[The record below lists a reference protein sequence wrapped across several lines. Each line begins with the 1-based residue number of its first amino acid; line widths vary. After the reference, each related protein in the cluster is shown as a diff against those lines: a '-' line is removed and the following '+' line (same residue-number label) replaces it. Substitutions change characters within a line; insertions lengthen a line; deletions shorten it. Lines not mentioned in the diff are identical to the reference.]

1 MPGLEF
7 NSRLADV
14 RMQRVKTS
22 LSIRMKTDALL
33 SEYEWWGA
41 KNKHTHRKAGDLPG
55 CDTDGEAQEAS
66 IPAVR

>member
-33 SEYEWWGA
+33 SGYEWWGA
-41 KNKHTHRKAGDLPG
+41 RNKHTRRKVKNLAGG
-55 CDTDGEAQEAS
+55 DTNG
-66 IPAVR
+66 